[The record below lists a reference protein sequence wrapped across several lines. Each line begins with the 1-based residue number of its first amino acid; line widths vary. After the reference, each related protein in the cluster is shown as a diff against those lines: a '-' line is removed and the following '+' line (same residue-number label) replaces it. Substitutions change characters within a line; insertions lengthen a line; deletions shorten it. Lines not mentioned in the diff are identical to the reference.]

1 MAIAII
7 DEKGRIQ
14 IPERIREELSLK
26 SGEEFEIRTV
36 GEKITLLP
44 FISPE
49 EFIERME
56 GKIKSG
62 NVTVSPEE
70 IKSIWK
76 MR

>member
-1 MAIAII
+1 MAITVI

-14 IPERIREELSLK
+14 IPEKIKEELHLK
-26 SGEEFEIRTV
+26 SGEELEVKTE
-36 GEKITLLP
+36 GKKITLLP
-44 FISPE
+44 LISPE

-62 NVTVSPEE
+62 NRTVSPEE

-76 MR
+76 M

>member
-1 MAIAII
+1 MAIAVI

-14 IPERIREELSLK
+14 IPERIREGLSLR
-26 SGEEFEIRTV
+26 SG
-36 GEKITLLP
+36 
-44 FISPE
+44 E

-62 NVTVSPEE
+62 NRTSSPEE